1 MTAMI
6 DITNAEK
13 TFTMHLQGGVELPV
27 VRGVSFH
34 VQPGECVVL
43 SGPSGA
49 GKTSILKKIFGN
61 YRCDGGRRG
70 IRHQGAVIDLATAEP
85 RQVLSVRRSTIGY
98 VSQFLRAVPRVAT
111 IDVVAEPLIVNGRGR
126 PRGGGRAGARLGAP

>member
-13 TFTMHLQGGVELPV
+13 TFTMHLQAGVELPV

-49 GKTSILKKIFGN
+49 GKSSILKMIFGN
-61 YRCDGGRRG
+61 YRCDGGRIG

-85 RQVLSVRRSTIGY
+85 RQVLSVRRATIGY
-98 VSQFLRAVPRVAT
+98 VSQFLRTGPAVANQA
-111 IDVVAEPLIVNGRGR
+111 VVGR
-126 PRGGGRAGARLGAP
+126 PRIAHR